1 MVNQFEDNDPV
12 WIDGKT
18 ILVSAWDL
26 LLIGDVSNSHLST
39 CCRKSRG
46 MHDRLR
52 LRGVES

>member
-1 MVNQFEDNDPV
+1 VNQFEDNDPV